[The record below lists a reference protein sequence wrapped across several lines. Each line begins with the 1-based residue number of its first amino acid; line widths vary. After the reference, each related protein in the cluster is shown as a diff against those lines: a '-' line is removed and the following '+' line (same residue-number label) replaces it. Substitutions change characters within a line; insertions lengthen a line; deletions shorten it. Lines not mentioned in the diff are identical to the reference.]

1 MLNTSPGHLR
11 NMKQTVCS
19 AKVYKCTEIGNVLNG
34 SFYNVSLVDALE
46 QLFLHLSFLSYEKL
60 SSVTDNSSS
69 LRVEL
74 CDYEFNLLICIFC
87 KILLIG
93 VGYKACRDKDS
104 GLIHNNA

>member
-69 LRVEL
+69 LRIEL
-74 CDYEFNLLICIFC
+74 CDYELNLLSCILF
-87 KILLIG
+87 KILLVSIRYQAG
-93 VGYKACRDKDS
+93 RNKDS